1 MKKVSASGPV
11 PVTRAATP
19 KAIGP
24 ATMKSA
30 SPAAKPASSNPI
42 SRLGAYAHPP
52 KKGGKK

>member
-19 KAIGP
+19 KAIGSAMMKP
-24 ATMKSA
+24 AA
-30 SPAAKPASSNPI
+30 PAAKSASSNPI

-52 KKGGKK
+52 KKSGKK

>member
-1 MKKVSASGPV
+1 V